1 MIGNGLG
8 LAFLGYAT
16 FGIMLVLMSSCLVIF
31 WAPAAAGGG
40 VNDSQ
45 IFSTSLPILS
55 VGFRV
60 TYSGIR
66 AVS

>member
-16 FGIMLVLMSSCLVIF
+16 FGIMLVLMSSCLVMF

-45 IFSTSLPILS
+45 IF
-55 VGFRV
+55 
-60 TYSGIR
+60 
-66 AVS
+66 

>member
-1 MIGNGLG
+1 MIGSGLG

-16 FGIMLVLMSSCLVIF
+16 FGIMLVLVSSCLVIF

-45 IFSTSLPILS
+45 IF
-55 VGFRV
+55 
-60 TYSGIR
+60 
-66 AVS
+66 